1 MKVLGFRLR
10 KPLPIT
16 IEGDFSMT
24 KRELPPVHPGEIL
37 LEDFLKPMEI
47 TRYRLAESIGMP
59 QRCIEL
65 HPNDAPSVGG

>member
-10 KPLPIT
+10 KPQPIT

-24 KRELPPVHPGEIL
+24 KLELPPVLPGEIL

>member
-1 MKVLGFRLR
+1 
-10 KPLPIT
+10 
-16 IEGDFSMT
+16 MT
-24 KRELPPVHPGEIL
+24 RRDLPPVHSGEIL
-37 LEDFLKPMEI
+37 REDILKPMEI